1 MSLMTLKSLEEK
13 IHVNQ
18 FMRIHRSFIIALDKI
33 DAVTKNS
40 VQIGKVIINVTD
52 QYKESFSQYLR
63 KWI

>member
-13 IHVNQ
+13 IPVNQ

-52 QYKESFSQYLR
+52 KYKESFSQYLR